1 MRFLLGFGIGLGLA
15 ILFAPVDGEE
25 LRRRLAHKAHSW
37 MRLPSRKIEQI
48 TTNVKE
54 RAGEVGARVG
64 RQAAEAAVEGV
75 ASDILGTGKAV

>member
-1 MRFLLGFGIGLGLA
+1 
-15 ILFAPVDGEE
+15 
-25 LRRRLAHKAHSW
+25 

-48 TTNVKE
+48 TTNAKE